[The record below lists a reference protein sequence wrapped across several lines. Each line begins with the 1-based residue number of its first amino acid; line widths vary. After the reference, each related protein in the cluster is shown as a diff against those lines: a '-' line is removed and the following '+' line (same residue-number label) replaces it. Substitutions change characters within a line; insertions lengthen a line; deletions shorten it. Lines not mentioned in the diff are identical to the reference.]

1 MARTKKEKK
10 SSKDNELENAHS
22 QQENVVENDEQ
33 VEAENEEENVESI
46 EVEDTKTALSPEEIF
61 AQERDEFKDKYIRL
75 AAEFDNYR
83 RRTLKEKSDLI
94 KSGGELIFVNMLPVI
109 DDFDRAME
117 AAASAEDVNAVKE
130 GIALISNKFKNF
142 LNQNGVQ
149 EIDAKEQ
156 DFDTDKHEAITKIPA
171 PSDDLKGKVVDVI
184 EKGYEMHEKVIRF
197 AKVVVGE

>member
-1 MARTKKEKK
+1 MGRTKKEKK
-10 SSKDNELENAHS
+10 SSKEKETEKVDS
-22 QQENVVENDEQ
+22 QQENVEVSKEQEQTENVD
-33 VEAENEEENVESI
+33 ENVET
-46 EVEDTKTALSPEEIF
+46 VEQEEQPTLSPEEIL
-61 AQERDEFKDKYIRL
+61 AQERDDFKDKYIRL

-94 KSGGELIFVNMLPVI
+94 KSGGESIFINLLPVI

-117 AAASAEDVNAVKE
+117 AVASAEDVNAVKD
-130 GIALISNKFKNF
+130 GITLISNKFKSF
-142 LNQNGVQ
+142 LQQNGVH

-171 PSDDLKGKVVDVI
+171 PSDDLKGKVVDVV